1 MFRLR
6 TLFDR
11 RAVERE
17 IDDELRFHLEM
28 EASARQRDGLDAVA
42 AQRQAARLFGGVES
56 TKDDLRDRPRRNGV
70 ENVLKDVRYAV
81 RALRRNP
88 GFTSVAVLTL
98 ALGIGANAALFSV
111 VNGVLLR
118 PLPYPEAD
126 RLVSIRNVWG
136 DNRNPLDAVASISP
150 AEYFDY
156 RDRMTA
162 FESFGVYTTTTLSL
176 TGDGEPERLSA
187 ACPVGGGVPDA
198 GRRTS
203 GGPRDRVHRGRAW
216 RERRG
221 ARLRALAAPVRGRAG
236 RHRPLRPGQ
245 RARDDSSR
253 RDAGRLPSSGAAVG
267 HGSGRAVR
275 PVRPEPRQPHDSRE
289 SLPVRH
295 RAAAPRGNAGAGQR
309 GRRRRGAALS
319 DRLPE

>member
-1 MFRLR
+1 MPAPWIQRVVFRLR

-28 EASARQRDGLDAVA
+28 EASARQRAGLDAA
-42 AQRQAARLFGGVES
+42 SAQRQAARLFGGVES
-56 TKDDLRDRPRRNGV
+56 TKDDLRDARGNGV

-156 RDRMTA
+156 
-162 FESFGVYTTTTLSL
+162 
-176 TGDGEPERLSA
+176 
-187 ACPVGGGVPDA
+187 
-198 GRRTS
+198 
-203 GGPRDRVHRGRAW
+203 
-216 RERRG
+216 
-221 ARLRALAAPVRGRAG
+221 
-236 RHRPLRPGQ
+236 
-245 RARDDSSR
+245 
-253 RDAGRLPSSGAAVG
+253 
-267 HGSGRAVR
+267 
-275 PVRPEPRQPHDSRE
+275 
-289 SLPVRH
+289 
-295 RAAAPRGNAGAGQR
+295 
-309 GRRRRGAALS
+309 
-319 DRLPE
+319 